1 MSGCKT
7 VNPEVAADDRPPPTG
22 LRAERD
28 KLIQENDELRTRCDQ
43 MISQIAEISSSLVR
57 IANMHEGYG

>member
-7 VNPEVAADDRPPPTG
+7 VKPAIDGSPPPTG

-28 KLIQENDELRTRCDQ
+28 KLIQENDELRTRCEQ
-43 MISQIAEISSSLVR
+43 MISQITEISSSLVR
-57 IANMHEGYG
+57 IADMYAAYG